1 MTKPLEDLC
10 KELGVRDKVIFTGFR
25 KDIKDLLSIVD
36 LLAIPS
42 LLEGFP
48 MITLEAMAMAK
59 PIIATRIDGI
69 TEQIR
74 NGENGLLVP
83 IKDSEALSEAI
94 IRIYNNREMAVK
106 MGKSGRKQVEKTY
119 SIENTVRQTQEVYD
133 LLIND

>member
-1 MTKPLEDLC
+1 MA
-10 KELGVRDKVIFTGFR
+10 DKVIFTGFR

-69 TEQIR
+69 SEQITSD
-74 NGENGLLVP
+74 ENGLLIPV
-83 IKDSEALSEAI
+83 KDSNALSEAI
-94 IRIYNNREMAVK
+94 LRIFKYREMSK
-106 MGKSGRKQVEKTY
+106 EMGRSGRRRVERKY
-119 SIENTVRQTQEVYD
+119 SIENTVRQTQYVYD
-133 LLIND
+133 LLLNG